1 MWYNL
6 FTLSWK
12 CQRPGVRVADSCE
25 TCDMGARKW
34 HQVPWKNIMCSN
46 PLGPKEYV
54 SVLSRVCMLFSLPLK
69 LLIHKFNI
77 KKELMK
83 DPEWQ
88 DWPFLIIHGFGFIIL
103 VPLCLPLVSL
113 LPRKLLS
120 LYVHPRVTTSKR
132 NHLEQNATIKSMAIT
147 STVQLFYI

>member
-1 MWYNL
+1 
-6 FTLSWK
+6 
-12 CQRPGVRVADSCE
+12 
-25 TCDMGARKW
+25 
-34 HQVPWKNIMCSN
+34 
-46 PLGPKEYV
+46 
-54 SVLSRVCMLFSLPLK
+54 
-69 LLIHKFNI
+69 
-77 KKELMK
+77 MK

-88 DWPFLIIHGFGFIIL
+88 DWPSLIIHGFGFIIL

-132 NHLEQNATIKSMAIT
+132 NHLEQNATIKFMAIT